1 MSERV
6 ILNKNQ
12 AQIDGILDGSQKLL
26 QILTTESRP
35 SSEFNEFITP
45 LPNMVIGSDGRFAYT
60 NHLLNPYEREHW
72 WIPMDHC
79 YARPWN
85 WRPESTFLRPT
96 KTLFMPKVPSSRKK
110 TTNPLAPIQECDD
123 VVDVVTDSEEPTP
136 IYDKVKAK
144 HLMEECEKHA
154 AMARVDE
161 GNDDWEESVS
171 RLNWT
176 TTQNRLFNG
185 VVSILNADH
194 LARLAH
200 SNSHNEAIA
209 RRVTIDKSV
218 ERMRRLMAT
227 VSWDPKYTQWLH
239 QILIDHLNTSYLA
252 AYLDILQTLRSKLPT
267 FVDKMMG
274 AANSSKLSILSY
286 ETLFPLLKRPW
297 DPVALSLMQDKPKK
311 LPGNPV
317 IVVVPSTPIS
327 SKRMLKWI
335 SLLSNLATVITVPA
349 NYGGGLHKTTM
360 MNCVDQM
367 FVITRNKIQD
377 IRLDYP
383 GRSIVLAGF
392 GFGATLALQLA
403 QVEQVLCVI
412 SIGFSL
418 LTADG
423 KRGEPDDNLL
433 ELQCPVLFVIGQC
446 SNTSLQED
454 MEDLR
459 ERMRVETGL
468 IVVGNADDNLRVSKK
483 KRKSEGITQSIV
495 DRCVADEIGEFISG
509 VILSPYPPQLRQ
521 SPTNLTTEGLV
532 SKKLK
537 SERKRYNS
545 NTSSIDSEPPSPTP
559 RISRPGQNNSHLG
572 RPPGSKSK
580 AKMEAKWAAQGT
592 TPSSPSNSPPHL
604 SNTPDTSSNDSILTD
619 KLSLNNPDSFP
630 AVKKL
635 KTLKPT
641 VVSPEKATINQH
653 TSLAISNQN
662 TAKAMGLQ
670 NRSLSGLLQG
680 DVSSLMQSKS
690 NSSGIRVLENV
701 KITGGLNPKFFSN
714 NGKMID
720 MSKVSVINPKS
731 NNVNSLVLLPDGKI
745 KSFAPN
751 IKIPGGR
758 YITSKRQ
765 LLGNRPPKSV
775 KKVSYI
781 SQPMQTNLSPPTN
794 LTSQDI
800 MNLPIIF
807 ADDNQILDNTL
818 TQTVPSSPNSKI
830 LSANSGSKFMLI
842 NNKPSN
848 FIISPNPKSTN
859 VTQPA
864 KVTPKYTKIILSS
877 KRTTEQTPTTSSV
890 VKKIT
895 NLPSEISVRKVNPS
909 ETSTASQS
917 EELDLENEIVAS
929 TLFKRKVEDTDAE
942 GLEIVSN
949 KPEEA
954 QMSTEGES
962 LKRTANEANIDNED
976 ESTPSKVSKVETA

>member
-1 MSERV
+1 MSERL
-6 ILNKNQ
+6 ILSKNQ

-26 QILTTESRP
+26 QILTAESRP
-35 SSEFNEFITP
+35 TSEFNEFITP
-45 LPNMVIGSDGRFAYT
+45 LPNMVVGSDGRFAYT
-60 NHLLNPYEREHW
+60 NHLFNPYEREHW

-96 KTLFMPKVPSSRKK
+96 KTLFMPKVPPGRKK
-110 TTNPLAPIQECDD
+110 AINPLAPIQECDD
-123 VVDVVTDSEEPTP
+123 VIDVVTDSEEPTP
-136 IYDKVKAK
+136 IYDKAKAK

-161 GNDDWEESVS
+161 GNEDWEESVS
-171 RLNWT
+171 RLNWN

-185 VVSILNADH
+185 VVNILNADH

-200 SNSHNEAIA
+200 SDSSNEAIA

-239 QILIDHLNTSYLA
+239 QILIDHLSTSYLA

-297 DPVALSLMQDKPKK
+297 DPVASSLMQDKPKK

-335 SLLSNLATVITVPA
+335 NLLSNLATVITVPA

-392 GFGATLALQLA
+392 GFGATLALQIA

-423 KRGEPDDNLL
+423 KRGEVDDNLL
-433 ELQCPVLFVIGQC
+433 ELQCPILFVIGQC

-483 KRKSEGITQSIV
+483 KKKAEGITQSIV

-559 RISRPGQNNSHLG
+559 RISRPGQNSSHLG

-580 AKMEAKWAAQGT
+580 AKMEAKWAAQGI
-592 TPSSPSNSPPHL
+592 PSSPSNSPPHL

-619 KLSLNNPDSFP
+619 KLSLTNFDPSP
-630 AVKKL
+630 VVKKL

-641 VVSPEKATINQH
+641 VVSPEKTTTNQH
-653 TSLAISNQN
+653 TSTSNQN

-670 NRSLSGLLQG
+670 NRLSGLLQG
-680 DVSSLMQSKS
+680 DVSTLIQPSMVKS
-690 NSSGIRVLENV
+690 NSSGIKENV

-714 NGKMID
+714 NGKMVD

-731 NNVNSLVLLPDGKI
+731 NNANSLVLLPDGKI
-745 KSFAPN
+745 KSYAPSV
-751 IKIPGGR
+751 KVPGGR

-765 LLGNRPPKSV
+765 LLGNKPPKTV

-794 LTSQDI
+794 LTTQDI

-818 TQTVPSSPNSKI
+818 TQPEMKPVPSSPNSK
-830 LSANSGSKFMLI
+830 LSANTGSKFMLI

-848 FIISPNPKSTN
+848 FIISPNPKPS
-859 VTQPA
+859 VSQPA
-864 KVTPKYTKIILSS
+864 KATPKYTKIILSS
-877 KRTTEQTPTTSSV
+877 KQTATSNV

-895 NLPSEISVRKVNPS
+895 NLPSEISVRKVTPS
-909 ETSTASQS
+909 ETATISQS
-917 EELDLENEIVAS
+917 EELDLENEIAAS
-929 TLFKRKVEDTDAE
+929 TLYKRKVESTDAE
-942 GLEIVSN
+942 CLEIVSN
-949 KPEEA
+949 KPEEEKL
-954 QMSTEGES
+954 EGES
-962 LKRTANEANIDNED
+962 VKRTAEEANIDND
-976 ESTPSKVSKVETA
+976 ESTPCKVSKVETA

>member
-1 MSERV
+1 MSERL
-6 ILNKNQ
+6 ILSKNQ

-26 QILTTESRP
+26 QILTAESRP
-35 SSEFNEFITP
+35 TSEFNEFITP
-45 LPNMVIGSDGRFAYT
+45 LPNMVVGSDGRFAYT
-60 NHLLNPYEREHW
+60 NHLFNPYEREHW

-96 KTLFMPKVPSSRKK
+96 KTLFMPKVPPGRKK
-110 TTNPLAPIQECDD
+110 AINPLAPIQECDD
-123 VVDVVTDSEEPTP
+123 VIDVVTDSEEPTP
-136 IYDKVKAK
+136 IYDKAKAK

-161 GNDDWEESVS
+161 GNEDWEESVS
-171 RLNWT
+171 RLNWN

-185 VVSILNADH
+185 VVNILNADH

-200 SNSHNEAIA
+200 SDSSNEAIA

-239 QILIDHLNTSYLA
+239 QILIDHLSTSYLA

-297 DPVALSLMQDKPKK
+297 DPVASSLMQDKPKK

-335 SLLSNLATVITVPA
+335 NLLSNLATVITVPA

-392 GFGATLALQLA
+392 GFGATLALQIA

-423 KRGEPDDNLL
+423 KRGEVDDNLL
-433 ELQCPVLFVIGQC
+433 ELQCPILFVIGQC

-483 KRKSEGITQSIV
+483 KKKAEGITQSIV

-559 RISRPGQNNSHLG
+559 RISRPVG

-580 AKMEAKWAAQGT
+580 AKMEAKWAAQ
-592 TPSSPSNSPPHL
+592 
-604 SNTPDTSSNDSILTD
+604 
-619 KLSLNNPDSFP
+619 
-630 AVKKL
+630 
-635 KTLKPT
+635 
-641 VVSPEKATINQH
+641 
-653 TSLAISNQN
+653 
-662 TAKAMGLQ
+662 AKAMGLQ
-670 NRSLSGLLQG
+670 NRLSGLLQG
-680 DVSSLMQSKS
+680 DVSTLIQPSMVKS
-690 NSSGIRVLENV
+690 NSSGIKVLENV

-714 NGKMID
+714 NGKMVD

-731 NNVNSLVLLPDGKI
+731 NNANSLVLLPDGKI
-745 KSFAPN
+745 KSYAPSV
-751 IKIPGGR
+751 KVPGGR

-765 LLGNRPPKSV
+765 LLGNKPPKTV

-794 LTSQDI
+794 LTTQDI

-818 TQTVPSSPNSKI
+818 TQPEMKPVPSSPNSK
-830 LSANSGSKFMLI
+830 LSANTGSKFMLI

-848 FIISPNPKSTN
+848 FIISPNPKPS
-859 VTQPA
+859 VSQPA
-864 KVTPKYTKIILSS
+864 KATPKYTKIILSS
-877 KRTTEQTPTTSSV
+877 KQTATSNV

-895 NLPSEISVRKVNPS
+895 NLPSEISVRKVTPS
-909 ETSTASQS
+909 ETATISQS
-917 EELDLENEIVAS
+917 EELDLENEIAAS
-929 TLFKRKVEDTDAE
+929 TLYKRKVESTDAE
-942 GLEIVSN
+942 CLEIVSN
-949 KPEEA
+949 KPEEEKL
-954 QMSTEGES
+954 EGES
-962 LKRTANEANIDNED
+962 VKRTAEEANIDND
-976 ESTPSKVSKVETA
+976 ESTPCKISKVETA

>member
-171 RLNWT
+171 RLVRLNWT

-559 RISRPGQNNSHLG
+559 RISRPVG

-580 AKMEAKWAAQGT
+580 AKMEAKWAAQ
-592 TPSSPSNSPPHL
+592 
-604 SNTPDTSSNDSILTD
+604 
-619 KLSLNNPDSFP
+619 
-630 AVKKL
+630 
-635 KTLKPT
+635 
-641 VVSPEKATINQH
+641 
-653 TSLAISNQN
+653 
-662 TAKAMGLQ
+662 AKAMGLQ

>member
-171 RLNWT
+171 RLVRLNWT

-580 AKMEAKWAAQGT
+580 AKMEAKWAAQ
-592 TPSSPSNSPPHL
+592 
-604 SNTPDTSSNDSILTD
+604 
-619 KLSLNNPDSFP
+619 
-630 AVKKL
+630 
-635 KTLKPT
+635 
-641 VVSPEKATINQH
+641 
-653 TSLAISNQN
+653 
-662 TAKAMGLQ
+662 AKAMGLQ

>member
-1 MSERV
+1 MSERL
-6 ILNKNQ
+6 ILSKNQ

-26 QILTTESRP
+26 QILTAESRP
-35 SSEFNEFITP
+35 TSEFNEFITP
-45 LPNMVIGSDGRFAYT
+45 LPNMVVGSDGRFAYT
-60 NHLLNPYEREHW
+60 NHLFNPYEREHW

-96 KTLFMPKVPSSRKK
+96 KTLFMPKVPPGRKK
-110 TTNPLAPIQECDD
+110 AINPLAPIQECDD
-123 VVDVVTDSEEPTP
+123 VIDVVTDSEEPTP
-136 IYDKVKAK
+136 IYDKAKAK

-161 GNDDWEESVS
+161 GNEDWEESVS
-171 RLNWT
+171 RLNWN

-185 VVSILNADH
+185 VVNILNADH

-200 SNSHNEAIA
+200 SDSSNEAIA

-239 QILIDHLNTSYLA
+239 QILIDHLSTSYLA

-297 DPVALSLMQDKPKK
+297 DPVASSLMQDKPKK

-335 SLLSNLATVITVPA
+335 NLLSNLATVITVPA

-392 GFGATLALQLA
+392 GFGATLALQIA

-423 KRGEPDDNLL
+423 KRGEVDDNLL
-433 ELQCPVLFVIGQC
+433 ELQCPILFVIGQC

-483 KRKSEGITQSIV
+483 KKKAEGITQSIV

-559 RISRPGQNNSHLG
+559 RISRPGQNSSHLG

-580 AKMEAKWAAQGT
+580 AKMEAKWAAQ
-592 TPSSPSNSPPHL
+592 
-604 SNTPDTSSNDSILTD
+604 
-619 KLSLNNPDSFP
+619 
-630 AVKKL
+630 
-635 KTLKPT
+635 
-641 VVSPEKATINQH
+641 
-653 TSLAISNQN
+653 
-662 TAKAMGLQ
+662 AKAMGLQ
-670 NRSLSGLLQG
+670 NRLSGLLQG
-680 DVSSLMQSKS
+680 DVSTLIQPSMVKS
-690 NSSGIRVLENV
+690 NSSGIKVLENV

-714 NGKMID
+714 NGKMVD

-731 NNVNSLVLLPDGKI
+731 NNANSLVLLPDGKI
-745 KSFAPN
+745 KSYAPSV
-751 IKIPGGR
+751 KVPGGR

-765 LLGNRPPKSV
+765 LLGNKPPKTV

-794 LTSQDI
+794 LTTQDI

-818 TQTVPSSPNSKI
+818 TQPEMKPVPSSPNSK
-830 LSANSGSKFMLI
+830 LSANTGSKFMLI

-848 FIISPNPKSTN
+848 FIISPNPKPS
-859 VTQPA
+859 VSQPA
-864 KVTPKYTKIILSS
+864 KATPKYTKIILSS
-877 KRTTEQTPTTSSV
+877 KQTATSNV

-895 NLPSEISVRKVNPS
+895 NLPSEISVRKVTPS
-909 ETSTASQS
+909 ETATISQS
-917 EELDLENEIVAS
+917 EELDLENEIAAS
-929 TLFKRKVEDTDAE
+929 TLYKRKVESTDAE
-942 GLEIVSN
+942 CLEIVSN
-949 KPEEA
+949 KPEEEKL
-954 QMSTEGES
+954 EGES
-962 LKRTANEANIDNED
+962 VKRTAEEANIDND
-976 ESTPSKVSKVETA
+976 ESTPCKISKVETA